1 MALPAAR
8 QVADFGTSLVT
19 LPAPRGSRT
28 VWESGDIVQDNG
40 VPNVLINLANAVSGE
55 VVSGVYA
62 GEFEVTCATG
72 VTASAGADA
81 FYDEANRTVVTA
93 PGANIIYL
101 GTFEAAKTS
110 GQLVARVRLAGSN
123 KVGPGVPI
131 TQRFTFT
138 AAQVNAGATILPA
151 QVGLKYRLVS
161 AVLIAVG
168 GNAAG
173 ATAVTI
179 NATQGASGVALLSAT
194 VGALTQNTWVGTN
207 SANVT
212 MLANS
217 DAQNDVN
224 TALTIAK
231 TGGSLSG
238 ATSVNVI
245 LTYELAT

>member
-28 VWESGDIVQDNG
+28 VWESGDIVAENG
-40 VPNVLINLANAVSGE
+40 VPHVLINLANAVSGE
-55 VVSGVYA
+55 VVSGVYS
-62 GEFEVTCATG
+62 GEFEITCATG
-72 VTASAGADA
+72 VTASVGADA
-81 FYDEANRTVVTA
+81 YYDEANRTVVTA
-93 PGANIIYL
+93 PGASIIYL

-110 GQLVARVRLAGSN
+110 GQLVARIRLAGST

-131 TQRFTFT
+131 NQRFVFT
-138 AAQVNAGATILPA
+138 AAQINAGATVLPA
-151 QVGLKYRLVS
+151 QAGLKYRV
-161 AVLIAVG
+161 ANAILIAVG

-173 ATAVTI
+173 ATAVVL
-179 NATQGASGVALLSAT
+179 QGVQAGSTVSLLSAT
-194 VGALTQNTWVGTN
+194 VGALTQNTWVAPS

-217 DAQNDVN
+217 EAQNDVN
-224 TALTIAK
+224 TAITIAK
-231 TGGSLSG
+231 TGSSLSG
-238 ATSVNVI
+238 ATSVIVI